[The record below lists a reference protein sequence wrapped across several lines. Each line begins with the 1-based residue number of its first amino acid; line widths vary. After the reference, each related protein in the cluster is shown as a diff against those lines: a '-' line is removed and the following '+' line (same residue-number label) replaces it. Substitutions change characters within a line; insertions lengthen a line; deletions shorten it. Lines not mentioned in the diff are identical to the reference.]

1 MAKKLNLGCGTD
13 IRPDYVNL
21 DISDLEGVDVV
32 HDLNNLPL
40 PFEDNTFT
48 EVLCLDILEHIDYPL
63 LLAECH
69 RILESGGRMVIDVP
83 HFSSNNNF
91 VDPTHRHR
99 FSVKTFNFFCEG
111 TWERKQRAY
120 YFPFSFSRVVCRQ
133 LHFLHGAAFF
143 WNKPLQFLIN
153 RSTRFQ
159 QYYEA
164 TGLTYLFPAQNLRVI
179 LEK

>member
-1 MAKKLNLGCGTD
+1 MAQKLNLGCGTD

-21 DISDLEGVDVV
+21 DISGLEGVDVV
-32 HDLNNLPL
+32 HDLNVLPL
-40 PFEDNTFT
+40 PFESDSFA
-48 EVLCLDILEHIDYPL
+48 EILCLDILEHVDYPL

-69 RILESGGRMVIDVP
+69 RILEPEGRMIIEVP

-99 FSVKTFNFFCEG
+99 FSVKTFNFFCDG
-111 TWERKQRAY
+111 TWERQQRNY
-120 YFPFSFSRVVCRQ
+120 YFSFAFSRLVGRQ
-133 LHFLHGAAFF
+133 LLFLRGPAFF
-143 WNKPLQFLIN
+143 WNRPVEFLVN
-153 RSTRFQ
+153 RSPRFQ

-164 TGLTYLFPAQNLRVI
+164 TGLTYLFPAQNLRII